1 MEKFIIASTTP
12 YIKRVFKFKNTKKR
26 RFIFIKKQKELSI
39 KSVSKIKPKIIF
51 LPHWNWILKKEIFEK
66 FNCIGFHCTP
76 LPFGRGGSPLQN
88 MIIRGREKST
98 VCAIKIDYG
107 IDTGPIYLRE
117 KISFKGRAEDIM
129 FSLNIA
135 IAKMILKLSKKLNKP
150 KKQKGKAYYFKRRK
164 PAMSILPKSSNIKRM
179 YDHVRMLDINLK
191 KFPKAFIR
199 YGNFKI
205 IFEEPKLFK
214 KKLICNTTFYK
225 KIN

>member
-39 KSVSKIKPKIIF
+39 KSVSKINPKIIF

-135 IAKMILKLSKKLNKP
+135 IAKMILKLTNSKSKIVLNKNKKRFDDFSSNYSYYNNEKIP
-150 KKQKGKAYYFKRRK
+150 KKW
-164 PAMSILPKSSNIKRM
+164 SPKYNIKSG
-179 YDHVRMLDINLK
+179 LK
-191 KFPKAFIR
+191 
-199 YGNFKI
+199 
-205 IFEEPKLFK
+205 
-214 KKLICNTTFYK
+214 
-225 KIN
+225 